1 MKMAKISISVIVTFV
16 ILSES
21 GIFPTTTEYSTEGMS
36 RTPGPKASIVRVL
49 LKSGETREFG
59 RKDQARIINGAIV
72 RRGTMVTV
80 RTSDPVDIS
89 RDGDTYVIN
98 TGDGR
103 RYRASVYS
111 LDAANGRLTCATL
124 ENAPHPA
131 LRGRHDLDRD
141 PHTDRA
147 ILMLL
152 GVIAAVVWA
161 KSTPIYYFTLDRRRL
176 KIARGRLAA
185 RKARFR
191 RNRAEAQGPAN
202 PALSCT

>member
-1 MKMAKISISVIVTFV
+1 MKMAKKFISIIVIVAFV

-21 GIFPTTTEYSTEGMS
+21 CIFPTTTKYSTEGMS

-72 RRGTMVTV
+72 RWGTMVTV

-103 RYRASVYS
+103 TYRTSFYS
-111 LDAANGRLTCATL
+111 LDAANGRLTYATQ
-124 ENAPHPA
+124 ENAPIPLSEVA
-131 LRGRHDLDRD
+131 MIWTRD

-147 ILMLL
+147 ILLLL
-152 GVIAAVVWA
+152 GVIAVGVWA
-161 KSTPIYYFTLDRRRL
+161 KSTPIY
-176 KIARGRLAA
+176 
-185 RKARFR
+185 
-191 RNRAEAQGPAN
+191 
-202 PALSCT
+202 